1 MLQIAIDKIP
11 VKKVGIKGRK
21 GKAGSSMLSLLFGGI
36 GRQEMEAGG
45 EMDDLAVEAGGGE
58 DVVDGAGD
66 VERRRADFGGGG
78 LDEAVHPFEWD
89 AVGGEDERGRDGVDA
104 EFGGPVDGGGE
115 GGVAEGFFG
124 EGVWS
129 GDGIGVVDAVVEN
142 IDDISFFANIMKT
155 AHQFKRDHE
164 IDIECILHDRRRG
177 VRQGNSG
184 IDGGVVDEDVRA
196 RFSKRF
202 EEFRGGVREGEIR
215 LEDFMD
221 RRIREGGDKRLR
233 LFDGRVAMDEDG
245 MAFFREIAGD
255 GRADAFG

>member
-1 MLQIAIDKIP
+1 MSFL
-11 VKKVGIKGRK
+11 
-21 GKAGSSMLSLLFGGI
+21 LSDSF
-36 GRQEMEAGG
+36 RREEMEAGG
-45 EMDDLAVEAGGGE
+45 EMDDFASEAGHLQE
-58 DVVDGAGD
+58 IIDGAGD

-78 LDEAVHPFEWD
+78 LNEVVHFFERD
-89 AVGGEDERGRDGVDA
+89 TVGREDEGGGDGVDA
-104 EFGGPVDGGGE
+104 DVRGPVDSGGKRR
-115 GGVAEGFFG
+115 VTEGFFG
-124 EGVWS
+124 ESVWS

-177 VRQGNSG
+177 VRQRNSG